1 MRWIEMPDEARAKL
15 VKELYGCTN
24 ELSVETIFS
33 QNEIDDPADRST
45 VLRECMSVESKF
57 HAPGDDLSPADEYE
71 MDLFAFVEGTW
82 RLL

>member
-1 MRWIEMPDEARAKL
+1 MPDEKKAKL
-15 VKELYGCTN
+15 VQDLSGCTN

-33 QNEIDDPADRST
+33 QHAIDNPSDRSA

-57 HAPGDDLSPADEYE
+57 HAPGDELTAADEYE